1 MFSFI
6 KRAFFIGLTILLSV
20 NPLNATLLKCISMT
34 NQECKVRTEIGNVNS
49 DDPVFCPFSIKTS
62 KWCGS

>member
-1 MFSFI
+1 MFWFI

-49 DDPVFCPFSIKTS
+49 GDPAFCPFSIKTS
-62 KWCGS
+62 K